1 MKSNFLARMSLF
13 LFALLLIVFVSLGIS
28 SPVSSKNLYTYDGS
42 IEGLRRYLINAKDAH
57 VLISPGQSIY
67 LSEPLEFSGD
77 SLEFRG
83 AGARIVDLSGA
94 GVLRL
99 NEIKSLDLSN
109 IEFVASPPHS
119 FECVD
124 QDCSGIFISGKPGT
138 DLKVA
143 LESVS
148 VIGAAGHG
156 IHVRSADSNVFLRS
170 SNSSV
175 HSAGWF
181 MSDQDGIRV
190 DQTGFGS
197 IYWHDRNSSY
207 VGNGGD
213 GVELDEA
220 GVGGVMADIS
230 GSVFEANGAYCF
242 GRLDEEKCV
251 DVSEKSGFDLDDG
264 FDIDEEGDG
273 DVRALLKEVK
283 VLSNFDE
290 GIDFDELDSGLL
302 SVEVKDSI
310 SLSWFDESIS
320 FSGGGEA
327 GDHCLVLDVF
337 SGPFDS
343 LPDGC
348 RRIG

>member
-1 MKSNFLARMSLF
+1 M
-13 LFALLLIVFVSLGIS
+13 IVLVSFGIS
-28 SPVSSKNLYTYDGS
+28 SSASAKSSFAYDGS
-42 IEGLRRYLINAKDAH
+42 VEGLRRYLSDTEDAR
-57 VLISPGQSIY
+57 IFIGPGKNIF
-67 LSEPLEFSGD
+67 LSEPLEFSGN
-77 SLEFRG
+77 SLYFRG
-83 AGARIVDLSGA
+83 AGSRIVDLSGKGA
-94 GVLRL
+94 LRL
-99 NEIKSLDLSN
+99 NEIQSLDLSN
-109 IEFVASPPHS
+109 IEFVASPS
-119 FECVD
+119 RFFKCVD
-124 QDCSGIFISGKPGT
+124 QECSGIFISAKPGS
-138 DLKVA
+138 DLNVV

-148 VIGAAGHG
+148 VIGAVGHG
-156 IHVRSADSNVFLRS
+156 IHVLSSDSNVFLRS
-170 SNSSV
+170 RNSSI

-197 IYWHDRNSSY
+197 IYWHDRNSSF

-220 GVGGVMADIS
+220 GSGGVKADIS
-230 GSVFEANGAYCF
+230 GSVFEGNGAYCF
-242 GRLDEEKCV
+242 GRLDEDRCV
-251 DVSEKSGFDLDDG
+251 DISEESGFDLDDG
-264 FDIDEEGDG
+264 FDIDEDGDG
-273 DVRALLKEVK
+273 DVRAILRGIK

-327 GDHCLVLDVF
+327 GDYCQLLNVF
-337 SGPFDS
+337 SGPSDS

-348 RRIG
+348 RRID